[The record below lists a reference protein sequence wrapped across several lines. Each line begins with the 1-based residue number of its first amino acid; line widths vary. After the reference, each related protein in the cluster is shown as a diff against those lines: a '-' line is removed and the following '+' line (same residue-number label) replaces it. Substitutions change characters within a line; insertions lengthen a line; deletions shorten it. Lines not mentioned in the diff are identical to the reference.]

1 MGEGRLLARHLA
13 RHATMHYERAM
24 PEVASGPL
32 GLALSTF
39 ASLFVAVDP
48 FAAVPL
54 FLVMTKSDTP
64 ASRKATALRAA
75 LATFCLLC
83 SFAAVGP
90 RLLAALGISLSA
102 FRIAGGLLLF
112 SLSLDMLRARPSRTR
127 TSPEEE
133 AEGVH
138 KEDVS
143 IFPLAIPML
152 AGPGAAST
160 VMVLAARGVSVLDFI
175 LLGLSIGLT
184 TLACYLMLRSAPWI
198 GDKLGQ
204 TGANVIER
212 VLGLILAATAVQ
224 FVLDGLAAVHMAKA
238 S

>member
-1 MGEGRLLARHLA
+1 
-13 RHATMHYERAM
+13 MHYVM
-24 PEVASGPL
+24 PMTDAATSPL
-32 GLALSTF
+32 AFALSTF

-48 FAAVPL
+48 FAAMPL

-64 ASRKATALRAA
+64 ASRKDTALRAA
-75 LATFCLLC
+75 LAAFCLLC
-83 SFAAVGP
+83 SFAALGP

-112 SLSLDMLRARPSRTR
+112 SLSVDMLRAQPSRTR

-138 KEDVS
+138 KADVS

-160 VMVLAARGVSVLDFI
+160 VMVLAARGNSVGDYVI
-175 LLGLSIGLT
+175 IGGAIAAT
-184 TLACYLMLRSAPWI
+184 TLICYVMLRSAPFI

-224 FVLDGLAAVHMAKA
+224 FVLDGLHAFHV
-238 S
+238 SVEG